1 MHGRVELLCVCQG
14 MRGAGVGEDEEV
26 QEEEGVAVV
35 AAGADKVVQVV
46 QVVRVARV
54 VQEGD
59 KVVQVA
65 QVEDKPM
72 CRRQIIVNSCESQ
85 RFE

>member
-35 AAGADKVVQVV
+35 AAGADKVVQVA
-46 QVVRVARV
+46 RVARV

>member
-35 AAGADKVVQVV
+35 AAGADKVVE
-46 QVVRVARV
+46 VVRVARV

>member
-1 MHGRVELLCVCQG
+1 MHGRAELLCGCQG
-14 MRGAGVGEDEEV
+14 MRGAGVGEEEEV
-26 QEEEGVAVV
+26 QEEEGVGVV
-35 AAGADKVVQVV
+35 AAGADKVV

>member
-1 MHGRVELLCVCQG
+1 
-14 MRGAGVGEDEEV
+14 MRGAGVVVGVGEDEEV

-35 AAGADKVVQVV
+35 VAGA
-46 QVVRVARV
+46 
-54 VQEGD
+54 D

-65 QVEDKPM
+65 QVEGKPI
-72 CRRQIIVNSCESQ
+72 CRRQITVNSCGSQ